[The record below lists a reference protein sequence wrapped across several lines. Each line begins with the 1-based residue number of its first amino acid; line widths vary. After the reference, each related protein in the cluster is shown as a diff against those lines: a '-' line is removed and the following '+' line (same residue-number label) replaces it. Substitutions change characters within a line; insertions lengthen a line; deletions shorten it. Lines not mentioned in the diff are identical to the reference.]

1 MHRTRIAP
9 TPSGYL
15 HAGNAVNFLLT
26 RLLATADESDVL
38 LRIDDLDQERV
49 RTEYVEDIFIQL
61 DRLSIHWDR
70 GPRNS
75 DEHYAYW
82 SQQFRLP
89 LYHGLIT
96 ELRTA
101 KAMFACTCSRA
112 NMEHCSCATKGTDLD
127 EPEVTWRLHI
137 PGTCP
142 VTFDDHSGPRTVDL
156 SELMRPPV
164 IRQRNSRP
172 AYQVASLADDLH
184 FGIDL
189 IVRGE
194 DLLPS
199 TACQVYMAHLLGYTA
214 FCEARFIHHRLLTDA
229 AGNKLSK
236 SAGAAALALHHSE
249 QTDVDTLRKTAMT
262 LLAELR

>member
-1 MHRTRIAP
+1 MPRTRIAP

-15 HAGNAVNFLLT
+15 HTGNAVNFLLT
-26 RLLATADESDVL
+26 RLLAMADDGDVL

-49 RTEYVEDIFIQL
+49 RPEYVEDIFHQLERLGIQ
-61 DRLSIHWDR
+61 WDR
-70 GPRNS
+70 GSRNS

-89 LYHGLIT
+89 LYHGLIA

-101 KAMFACTCSRA
+101 RALFACTCSRST
-112 NMEHCSCATKGTDLD
+112 MEHCECALKGTGLD
-127 EPEVTWRLHI
+127 EPDVTWRLRI
-137 PGTCP
+137 PNTCP
-142 VTFDDHSGPRTVDL
+142 VTFEDHSGPRTMDL
-156 SELMRPPV
+156 AQLMHPPV
-164 IRQRNSRP
+164 IRQRNGRP

-199 TACQVYMAHLLGYTA
+199 TACQVYIAHLLGHSA
-214 FCEARFIHHRLLTDA
+214 FCEARFIHHRLLLDA
-229 AGNKLSK
+229 MGNKLSK
-236 SAGAAALALHHSE
+236 SAGAEALAHHRSE
-249 QTDVDTLRKTAMT
+249 QPDVDALRKIATS
-262 LLAELR
+262 LLTELR